1 MFCKK
6 KKWKDTWIR
15 LFRCSRLHRR
25 KRKHES
31 REDNPELRG
40 RGEQDGL
47 EEILIIV
54 LSNSA
59 FYGE

>member
-1 MFCKK
+1 MPSQ
-6 KKWKDTWIR
+6 WSATTAH
-15 LFRCSRLHRR
+15 LFQTTPT

-31 REDNPELRG
+31 HEDNLELRG

>member
-1 MFCKK
+1 MFQ
-6 KKWKDTWIR
+6 TTPT
-15 LFRCSRLHRR
+15 

-31 REDNPELRG
+31 REDNPELCG

-59 FYGE
+59 FYDE